1 MLLAASSCQRYHPVM
16 TADVRWR
23 QRAQNFARAVALL
36 SDALKDGPGALNE
49 LEKEGAV
56 QRFEYTVELAWK
68 TLKDYL
74 EHDGVQL
81 TSVTPKSVIK
91 AAFAARLIP
100 DGQLWIDVLEQRNLL
115 SHTYDQS
122 LLGEGL
128 TKIHERYLPAIEQL
142 QTFFV
147 SMKDE

>member
-1 MLLAASSCQRYHPVM
+1 M

-23 QRAQNFARAVALL
+23 QRAQNFDKAVALL
-36 SDALKDGPGALNE
+36 RDALKNGPEALND
-49 LEKEGAV
+49 LEKEGTA

-74 EHDGVQL
+74 EHNGAQL

-100 DGQLWIDVLEQRNLL
+100 DGQLWIDLLEKRNLL
-115 SHTYDQS
+115 SHTYDQN

-128 TKIHERYLPAIEQL
+128 KEIHERYLPAIEQL
-142 QTFFV
+142 QAFLHGQ
-147 SMKDE
+147 

>member
-1 MLLAASSCQRYHPVM
+1 M
-16 TADVRWR
+16 TADVRWK
-23 QRAQNFARAVALL
+23 QRAQNFDRAAALL
-36 SDALKDGPGALNE
+36 RDALKNGPEALND
-49 LEKEGAV
+49 LEKEGTA

-100 DGQLWIDVLEQRNLL
+100 DGQLWIDILEKRNLL

-122 LLGEGL
+122 LLGEAL
-128 TKIHERYLPAIEQL
+128 SEIHTRYLPAIEKL
-142 QTFFV
+142 QAFLQ
-147 SMKDE
+147 EQGR